1 MSRMQTQSGADKG
14 KTMTDNTT
22 EELLELARQ
31 RIAERHVQE
40 QQQREKARIE
50 RGRSWGAVFLGIAGA
65 LILALLFTPG
75 MPLEWKMYAVVHGV
89 CAQVHNIF
97 LGGKQFPLCAR
108 NSGIYIS
115 VVITTLYVW
124 ARGRGRAGRIPP
136 WPVAAVLG
144 AFVLIMALD
153 GFNSMFLDM
162 KAPYLYTPRNDVRT
176 LTGMGMGITIAV
188 MLMLIFNLALRQDV
202 DRQQPILAGWLDLG
216 ALLVM
221 NFLVLVAIYG
231 NLSLMFWPLAAFA
244 FLGITGVLYAV
255 ILLLVSLFM
264 GYSGIVTNVRQLA
277 RPAVIALVPTGI
289 VLATFSFLR
298 FWMEAQ
304 GLMG

>member
-1 MSRMQTQSGADKG
+1 
-14 KTMTDNTT
+14 MTDNTT
-22 EELLELARQ
+22 EEVLELVRQ
-31 RIAERHVQE
+31 RIAERHAQE
-40 QQQREKARIE
+40 QLQREQTRQARID
-50 RGRSWGAVFLGIAGA
+50 RDRSWRAVFLGTVGV
-65 LILALLFTPG
+65 LLLALLFTPG

-89 CAQVHNIF
+89 CAQIHNIF
-97 LGGKQFPLCAR
+97 LGGRQFPLCAR

-115 VVITTLYVW
+115 VIITTLYFW

-153 GFNSMFLDM
+153 GFNSMFLDL
-162 KAPYLYTPRNDVRT
+162 KAPYLYTPRNDLRT

-188 MLMLIFNLALRQDV
+188 TLTLIFNLALRQDV
-202 DRQQPILAGWLDLG
+202 DRQQPILAGWPDLG

-231 NLSLMFWPLAAFA
+231 NLSLTFWPLAALA

-255 ILLLVSLFM
+255 TLLIMSLLM
-264 GYSGIVTNVRQLA
+264 GYSGSVTSLRQLA
-277 RPAVIALVPTGI
+277 RPAVIAFVPTGI
-289 VLATFSFLR
+289 MLATLSLLR